1 MGGAHN
7 GTVAANAPT
16 TLSIGDFSRATHL
29 TVKMLRHYHQFGLL
43 EPVQIDPQTGYRR
56 YTPDQIPTAQVIR
69 RFRALEMPLD
79 EIREV
84 IAAHDLPTRN
94 ARIAQHLARLEGE
107 LARTQSAV
115 STLRGLLEPRSAL
128 DPSDADIE
136 LRKAEPTLAAAISA
150 TVDAADAPA
159 WLQGA
164 LGELYATLNAQQ
176 IRATGCAGGVYAD
189 EIFTEHRGEATV
201 FVPCDR
207 PVSPL
212 GRVTAATIPM
222 AELAVIKHVGSPGE
236 IDRSYGLLAAY
247 VANRAICVDGPMRE
261 YYCVGPRETPDESR
275 WLTEV
280 CWPVFHTGV

>member
-1 MGGAHN
+1 
-7 GTVAANAPT
+7 
-16 TLSIGDFSRATHL
+16 
-29 TVKMLRHYHQFGLL
+29 MLRHYHQLGLL
-43 EPVQIDPQTGYRR
+43 VPVEIDPHTGYRR

-107 LARTQSAV
+107 LARTHGAV
-115 STLRGLLEPRSAL
+115 SALRGLLEPPAAL
-128 DPSDADIE
+128 DPHDVDVE
-136 LRKAEPTLAAAISA
+136 LRKAEPTVAAAISA
-150 TVDAADAPA
+150 TVDVVDAPA

-164 LGELYATLNAQQ
+164 LGELYATLGAQK
-176 IRATGCAGGVYAD
+176 IPATGCAGGVYAD

-201 FVPCDR
+201 FVPCDQ

-212 GRVTAATIPM
+212 GRVTAATIPT
-222 AELAVIKHVGSPGE
+222 AELAVIKHVGSPGD

-247 VANRAICVDGPMRE
+247 VANRAVCVAGPMRE
-261 YYCVGPRETPDESR
+261 YYCVGQRETPDESR
-275 WLTEV
+275 WVTEV
-280 CWPVFHTGV
+280 CWPVFHTGG